1 MKKHCRKIFGS
12 FLIYYFL
19 GGLSIE
25 SKKIFIEAK
34 KRVVVACAA
43 LNVTALSMSHVFA
56 APDGVDTAAYSG
68 MVDIV
73 FWVATIAIAA
83 GGGIPSLIKLVQ
95 GQADEDPRGR
105 NAGIAGLVITG
116 AVIGAAAAIRAL
128 LF

>member
-1 MKKHCRKIFGS
+1 MKRKGNIRKHNKIIS
-12 FLIYYFL
+12 AAIVILN
-19 GGLSIE
+19 
-25 SKKIFIEAK
+25 
-34 KRVVVACAA
+34 VVAF
-43 LNVTALSMSHVFA
+43 SMTRVFA
-56 APDGVDTAAYSG
+56 VPSGVDTSSYSG

-95 GQADEDPRGR
+95 GQADEDHRGR

-116 AVIGAAAAIRAL
+116 AVIGAATAIRTL

>member
-1 MKKHCRKIFGS
+1 MKEKIVRIVHRGK
-12 FLIYYFL
+12 
-19 GGLSIE
+19 
-25 SKKIFIEAK
+25 KKI
-34 KRVVVACAA
+34 VATVAV
-43 LNVTALSMSHVFA
+43 LNVISASVVSAFA
-56 APDGVDTAAYSG
+56 APSGVDTASYSG
-68 MVDIV
+68 LVDIV

-116 AVIGAAAAIRAL
+116 AVVGAAAAVKTL

>member
-1 MKKHCRKIFGS
+1 MKATNFIQKQK
-12 FLIYYFL
+12 
-19 GGLSIE
+19 
-25 SKKIFIEAK
+25 KKIITA
-34 KRVVVACAA
+34 VAA
-43 LNVTALSMSHVFA
+43 LNVAALSVISAGAV
-56 APDGVDTAAYSG
+56 PDGVDTGSYSSL
-68 MVDIV
+68 VDIV

-116 AVIGAAAAIRAL
+116 AVVGAAAAVKTL

>member
-1 MKKHCRKIFGS
+1 MKATNFIQKQ
-12 FLIYYFL
+12 
-19 GGLSIE
+19 
-25 SKKIFIEAK
+25 KKKVITA
-34 KRVVVACAA
+34 VTA
-43 LNVTALSMSHVFA
+43 LNVAALSVTHAFA
-56 APDGVDTAAYSG
+56 APPTGVDTTAYSG
-68 MVDIV
+68 LIDIV

-116 AVIGAAAAIRAL
+116 AVIGAAAAIKIL

>member
-1 MKKHCRKIFGS
+1 MYMKRTGFIVKHRKKLIS
-12 FLIYYFL
+12 FIT
-19 GGLSIE
+19 
-25 SKKIFIEAK
+25 
-34 KRVVVACAA
+34 A
-43 LNVTALSMSHVFA
+43 LNVISLSVSSAFA
-56 APDGVDTAAYSG
+56 AAPSGVDTSSYSG

-95 GQADEDPRGR
+95 GQADEDSRGR

-116 AVIGAAAAIRAL
+116 AVIGAAAAIKSL

>member
-1 MKKHCRKIFGS
+1 MKIIGFILKQRKKIIS
-12 FLIYYFL
+12 ATTALNIL
-19 GGLSIE
+19 GLSV
-25 SKKIFIEAK
+25 S
-34 KRVVVACAA
+34 R
-43 LNVTALSMSHVFA
+43 VFA
-56 APDGVDTAAYSG
+56 VPSGVDSSSYSS

-95 GQADEDPRGR
+95 GQADEDHRGR

-116 AVIGAAAAIRAL
+116 AVIGAATAIKSL

>member
-1 MKKHCRKIFGS
+1 MRAIK
-12 FLIYYFL
+12 
-19 GGLSIE
+19 
-25 SKKIFIEAK
+25 FINRQK
-34 KRVVVACAA
+34 KRIVAACVAMNVAA
-43 LNVTALSMSHVFA
+43 LSATNVFA
-56 APDGVDTAAYSG
+56 APPAGVDSG
-68 MVDIV
+68 SYQGLVDIV

-116 AVIGAAAAIRAL
+116 AVVGAAAAVKTL

>member
-1 MKKHCRKIFGS
+1 MKAKRIFG
-12 FLIYYFL
+12 
-19 GGLSIE
+19 
-25 SKKIFIEAK
+25 KQK
-34 KRVVVACAA
+34 KRIAAFITA
-43 LNVTALSMSHVFA
+43 LNVTALSMLRVFA
-56 APDGVDTAAYSG
+56 APSGVDTSSYTG

-116 AVIGAAAAIRAL
+116 AVIGAAAAIKTL

>member
-1 MKKHCRKIFGS
+1 MRAIKLINRQKK
-12 FLIYYFL
+12 
-19 GGLSIE
+19 SI
-25 SKKIFIEAK
+25 
-34 KRVVVACAA
+34 VAVCAA
-43 LNVTALSMSHVFA
+43 MNVAALSATNVFA
-56 APDGVDTAAYSG
+56 AAPAGVDSG
-68 MVDIV
+68 SYQGLVDIV

-116 AVIGAAAAIRAL
+116 AVIGAAAAVKTL